1 MMSESNNKNVLVLLS
16 TGKLGSGIV
25 DAFVQA
31 KYNVFGTTRGTHH
44 PDLES
49 KGVTPVPFLYGD
61 KHSIERALDIAK
73 PKVIVVITSYQAV
86 AKSLEAEVMHG
97 KVILDA
103 AKEAKVPHVILT
115 SSHLSEC
122 DDDCPVQ
129 AYHMTSKKKIEGY
142 MKELDLP
149 CYM

>member
-1 MMSESNNKNVLVLLS
+1 MSESNNKNVLVLLS

-31 KYNVFGTTRGTHH
+31 NYNVFGTTRGADH
-44 PDLES
+44 PKLTS
-49 KGVTPVPFLYGD
+49 KGVTPVPFRYGD
-61 KHSIERALDIAK
+61 KLSIERALDIAK
-73 PKVIVVITSYQAV
+73 PQVIVVITSYHAV

-97 KVILDA
+97 KIILDA
-103 AKEAKVPHVILT
+103 ANEAKVPHVVLA
-115 SSHLSEC
+115 SSEF

-142 MKELDLP
+142 IKELDLP
-149 CYM
+149 CYR